1 MTALPGAPTPGEER
15 ERAFGLLLFDA
26 EESLARGEAE
36 KAMVLASKAVKERPD
51 SFTARALIERARQEL
66 TRGRRRE
73 KLEAR
78 IVEAERLLD
87 AGEFAAA
94 EKIVTSAL
102 KLVPDHAVALS
113 LFGRLRDRPR
123 ATTAE
128 AEADRELER
137 MARAQ
142 AQKALEA
149 ARDARAAGWDR
160 RAIFHLRRG
169 LRQAPD
175 HPELLAML
183 GETHGAVERL
193 DAERARKRASAQQVR
208 AGVELL
214 AKGDLDGA
222 LKILRAVLEEDP
234 DNARAQAAVQDVRR
248 AFIARQNPRSA
259 AAPAGVARDAAA
271 VAAST
276 SPRAA
281 ARREPRRSED
291 AVADRS
297 LPFVP
302 VEILLPRT
310 RRHRTPPALIL
321 GGAALLVAGVVLL
334 SGRGAPGLQPT
345 LGPAAATVPASPTEA
360 PPAAA
365 PEATLPEGPL
375 AQAEPLLR
383 SSIQAAIAAYARAL
397 ETGDEAALARARPD
411 LTAAARQQRLTPFL
425 GALNAATDVR
435 VLDVT
440 VEGDTAR
447 VSILSTDVII
457 GGRGAAP
464 PPSEESLTFE
474 RRRGVWELAGPPR

>member
-1 MTALPGAPTPGEER
+1 MTALPGEPTPGQDR
-15 ERAFGLLLFDA
+15 ERAFGMLLFDA

-51 SFTARALIERARQEL
+51 SLTARALIERARQEL

-78 IVEAERLLD
+78 IVEAERLFD

-102 KLVPDHAVALS
+102 KLVPDHGVALA

-175 HPELLAML
+175 HPELLALL

-193 DAERARKRASAQQVR
+193 DAERARKRALALQVR
-208 AGVELL
+208 AGLDLL
-214 AKGDLDGA
+214 GQGDLDDA
-222 LKILRAVLEEDP
+222 LRILRAVLEEDP
-234 DNARAQAAVQDVRR
+234 DNVRAQGAVQDVRR
-248 AFIARQNPRSA
+248 AFIARQNPRA
-259 AAPAGVARDAAA
+259 AAPAPPAAA
-271 VAAST
+271 PSPTPATPRPASR
-276 SPRAA
+276 PAV
-281 ARREPRRSED
+281 RRSGD

-310 RRHRTPPALIL
+310 RRHRTPPALIFA
-321 GGAALLVAGVVLL
+321 GAALLVASVVYV
-334 SGRGAPGLQPT
+334 SGRGTAAVTPS
-345 LGPAAATVPASPTEA
+345 LGATPPSLTTAPAATA
-360 PPAAA
+360 PPVTA
-365 PEATLPEGPL
+365 PDGPL
-375 AQAEPLLR
+375 AQTDPALR
-383 SSIQAAIAAYARAL
+383 QAIESVLEAYARAL
-397 ETGDEAALARARPD
+397 EAGDAAALAAARPD
-411 LTAAARQQRLTPFL
+411 LPAGRQEQRLAPFL
-425 GALNAATDVR
+425 GAVNAATDTR
-435 VLDVT
+435 VLDVA
-440 VEGDTAR
+440 VEGETAR
-447 VSILSTDVII
+447 VTILCTDVII
-457 GGRGAAP
+457 GGRREAP
-464 PPSEESLTFE
+464 APSEETLSFE
-474 RRRGVWELAGPPR
+474 RRRGAWELAARPR